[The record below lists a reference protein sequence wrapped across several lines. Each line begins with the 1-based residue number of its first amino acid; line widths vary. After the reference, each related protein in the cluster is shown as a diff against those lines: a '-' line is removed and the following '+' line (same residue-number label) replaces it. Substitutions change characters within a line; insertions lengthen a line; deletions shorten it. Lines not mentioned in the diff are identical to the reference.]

1 MKMNIEHHLYG
12 QVYHWG
18 AQCFLVSWK
27 SIHVCPVREVSILI
41 ASVSSEGSGESK
53 NGRLRPN
60 ILVTFC
66 SNRNTLTFDSK
77 VYIWNN
83 LSGVKCI
90 VIHVVSPLPLV
101 GAHTKICP
109 KYWKSTFVAA
119 NNDLFTKNVSKTH
132 MLDTMTSQFYEWP
145 RSSMKKACSDHWLFW
160 SHDKSAELALVP
172 CSKLYHLIIHTGWGT
187 YFDLW
192 ETKWMD

>member
-1 MKMNIEHHLYG
+1 M
-12 QVYHWG
+12 
-18 AQCFLVSWK
+18 
-27 SIHVCPVREVSILI
+27 REVSILI

-109 KYWKSTFVAA
+109 KY
-119 NNDLFTKNVSKTH
+119 
-132 MLDTMTSQFYEWP
+132 
-145 RSSMKKACSDHWLFW
+145 
-160 SHDKSAELALVP
+160 
-172 CSKLYHLIIHTGWGT
+172 
-187 YFDLW
+187 
-192 ETKWMD
+192 